1 MRGRLGI
8 AAGILA
14 GLGGAD
20 LAAQSAQHARSV
32 LPISQEVLER
42 RFADA
47 DGDGL
52 LDLYVAVQ
60 ETGGGRALLV
70 YRQREGRMF
79 PAQPDERIAVPKAV
93 VAWTV
98 GRFTAGARAGSVVY
112 LARDAAYARGA
123 DGALRKLAAARM
135 LLDMPSDEELPWWPH
150 AGDLDG
156 DGLDELILVVEDGFE
171 IVGTDG
177 ASRGRVNLD
186 QIGERNPAAEQEFFG
201 GSLRASLSSQEL
213 SELWVPND
221 DVGVIELPAALFSS
235 VRLPAPV
242 LADADGDGRQ
252 DLSYYSSRK
261 LYLHLQAADGS
272 FPAQPSSALRID
284 RESDSDDSRLEWVDL
299 GGGPAADL
307 LLMRSV
313 DGGATSFSSDWQL
326 RVWRDAALTSTP
338 AAPTEEEPAPD
349 PLLRALPPPAVFL
362 KVSAS
367 FVRAYVEDLN
377 GDGRR
382 DLGLSAWDLDVPMLG
397 AGEST
402 LTHEASAH
410 FADAAGGVATRPA
423 FAVAREFG
431 IADLE
436 SLRDVPTFAM
446 DLTGD
451 GRADMVESTKS
462 GNVEVRTL
470 TASGATWTPSAD
482 AAYRIPVD
490 AALASLEV
498 LDLNRDR
505 IGDFVVSRRGQIE
518 IYLSQRK

>member
-1 MRGRLGI
+1 MWTRLGI

-14 GLGGAD
+14 GVSGAE
-20 LAAQSAQHARSV
+20 LPAQSVSHARSV
-32 LPISQEVLER
+32 LPIAQEVLER

-60 ETGGGRALLV
+60 ESGGGRTLLI
-70 YRQREGRMF
+70 YRQQEGRLF

-93 VAWTV
+93 IAWTV
-98 GRFTAGARAGSVVY
+98 GRFNAGSRGGDLVY

-135 LLDMPSDEELPWWPH
+135 LLDMPTDEALPWWPH

-156 DGLDELILVVEDGFE
+156 DGTDELILVVEDGFE
-171 IVGTDG
+171 VLGADG
-177 ASRGRVNLD
+177 ASRGRVNLET
-186 QIGERNPAAEQEFFG
+186 IGERNPAAERDFLG

-213 SELWVPND
+213 SDVWVPND
-221 DVGVIELPAALFSS
+221 DVGVIELPPALFSS

-242 LADADGDGRQ
+242 LADADGDGRK
-252 DLSYYSSRK
+252 DLCYYSSRK

-272 FPAQPSSALRID
+272 FSGQPSSALRID
-284 RESDSDDSRLEWVDL
+284 RESDADDSRLEWVDL

-307 LLMRSV
+307 MLVRSV

-326 RVWRDAALTSTP
+326 RVWRDAALTS
-338 AAPTEEEPAPD
+338 AAIVPTEDDPAPD
-349 PLLRALPPPAVFL
+349 PLLRALAPPSVFL

-367 FVRAYVEDLN
+367 FLRAYVEDLN

-410 FADAAGGVATRPA
+410 FAEADGGVSSRPA

-446 DLTGD
+446 DMTGD
-451 GRADMVESTKS
+451 GRADMIESTKS

-470 TASGATWTPSAD
+470 AASGSSWAPAVD

-490 AALASLEV
+490 AASASLEV

-505 IGDFVVSRRGQIE
+505 VGDFVVARRGQIE